1 MSIWFALP
9 GCHWMRLLRSK
20 HRRPWLKADL
30 EKYKADYDS
39 DEDNFKIRFKKGKK
53 PLITLLRDII
63 QTS

>member
-1 MSIWFALP
+1 
-9 GCHWMRLLRSK
+9 MRLLRSK

-53 PLITLLRDII
+53 PLITLLRNII